1 MLSPVKWLSADTAV
15 HLISLYRIS
24 RYFQVL
30 YQLFVASKLPRTFE
44 VIASEYRWELYKVVY
59 GVLQIKV
66 KA

>member
-1 MLSPVKWLSADTAV
+1 VVICRYSGLFDFIISHFKVFPGSLSAFCSVKA
-15 HLISLYRIS
+15 
-24 RYFQVL
+24 
-30 YQLFVASKLPRTFE
+30 PRTFE

>member
-1 MLSPVKWLSADTAV
+1 M
-15 HLISLYRIS
+15 ISLYRIS

-30 YQLFVASKLPRTFE
+30 YQLFVVSVKAPRTFE

>member
-1 MLSPVKWLSADTAV
+1 MYLAAKFSG
-15 HLISLYRIS
+15 
-24 RYFQVL
+24 YFCMGLVCD
-30 YQLFVASKLPRTFE
+30 YSFPRTFE